1 MLYTYLPLATKIL
14 KKLFVLGAE
23 LSILFLAICFLVTLM
38 QQYLPQ
44 EKMEKLLGGKRAKG
58 YLLAIL
64 LGTLTPFCSCSTIPL
79 LKGLIKA
86 KTGFG
91 QLLTFLFI
99 SPLLNPI
106 IVGLF
111 LMTFGI
117 QYTVIYVS
125 IALLVAVSASALLN
139 ALGFE
144 KYIIHT
150 AQTPRPCA
158 CNTPQPTPKPNC
170 CSTAKT
176 SCCAKSAPQKTTL
189 TINPRLAFK
198 DTWQQFMQVLPFL
211 LLGISV
217 GACIYGLLPTE
228 LIVQYAGNKNP
239 FAVPVAAVIGI
250 PLYVRMEAVIP
261 LTGMLAAKGMGLGAI
276 MAFIIG
282 SSGASVTELILLK
295 SMFKW
300 PLVAGFVSVVFGM
313 AVLTGYLFQYVIAA

>member
-1 MLYTYLPLATKIL
+1 MSCTYLPVAIKIL
-14 KKLFVLGAE
+14 KKLVVLGVE
-23 LSILFLAICFLVTLM
+23 LSVLFLAVYFLVTLM

-44 EKMEKLLGGKRAKG
+44 EKMEKLLGGKRARG
-58 YLLAIL
+58 YLLAVL

-91 QLLTFLFI
+91 QLMTFLFV

-106 IVGLF
+106 VVGLF
-111 LMTFGI
+111 LITFGAK
-117 QYTVIYVS
+117 YTVIYIS
-125 IALLVAVSASALLN
+125 IALIAAVAASLLLN

-144 KYIIHT
+144 KYILRT
-150 AQTPRPCA
+150 VQKPCTCS
-158 CNTPQPTPKPNC
+158 CN
-170 CSTAKT
+170 TAKT
-176 SCCAKSAPQKTTL
+176 ACCTKSAPKHA
-189 TINPRLAFK
+189 INARLAFK
-198 DTWQQFMQVLPFL
+198 ETWQQFLQVLPFL
-211 LLGISV
+211 LLGISI

-228 LIVQYAGNKNP
+228 LIVKYAGNGNP

-250 PLYVRMEAVIP
+250 PLYIRMEAVIP

-276 MAFIIG
+276 MALIIG
-282 SSGASVTELILLK
+282 SCGASITEVILLK

-300 PLVAGFVSVVFGM
+300 PLVAAFVSVVFGM